1 MVESY
6 EEMLQKAY
14 AGIDEPTDTGER
26 FQVPKTRVYIEGK
39 TTVLENFRDIIDT
52 LNREPEHFMKYALG
66 ELGTAGKI
74 DGARAVFNGK
84 FELSQFEAIVK
95 GYVADYVICTEC
107 GRPDNRHRDAA
118 WSFCFCRWQG
128 AV

>member
-52 LNREPEHFMKYALG
+52 LNR
-66 ELGTAGKI
+66 
-74 DGARAVFNGK
+74 
-84 FELSQFEAIVK
+84 
-95 GYVADYVICTEC
+95 
-107 GRPDNRHRDAA
+107 
-118 WSFCFCRWQG
+118 
-128 AV
+128 